1 MKPLTKP
8 LTKSR
13 FKTALECPNKLFYT
27 SKKEYAN
34 NKSEDP
40 FMQALAS
47 GGFQVEALARLHYP
61 NGIFINTENYEYDKA
76 VQLTQEALSQDNVV
90 IYEAAFQFD
99 DFFIRT
105 DIIVKIGNTIKLIE
119 VKAKS
124 FNPNEESNFIGARGG
139 LVSSWKPYLFDLA
152 FQKYVAQK
160 AFPQF
165 EYEAYLLMA
174 DKTKTASID
183 GLNQL
188 FRIPNNGNPRT
199 DIIKRVNSIEEIGSS
214 VLSEANVDSIIN
226 DIINDKY
233 KYYYNL
239 HFEEAIET
247 FKKGYQTDTY
257 LNWPTQFSSCKNCE
271 FKTTPEQEKEGMLS
285 GFKHC
290 FSKQLKWTEKEFNK
304 PNAMQIWNFRGK
316 NLMEENRLLM
326 EQVTEEDINIKLEA
340 GRIAP
345 SERQWIQVEKAVN
358 NDTSIYVE
366 KEALKQ
372 EMDQWKFPLHFIDF
386 ETSTVALPFTSGRRP
401 YEQVAFQ
408 FSHHKYNLDGTIE
421 HQSQYINNTPG
432 EFPNFIFARALQ
444 AAIGNDEG
452 TIFKFATH
460 ENSIVNAIIIQLEES
475 NEADKNEL
483 IAFLKTISKATK
495 NQTQSWEGERNMVDL
510 CKVVKDYYYNPYTKG
525 SNSIKAV
532 LPAALNSSEFLKKK
546 YSQPIGN
553 IQLSSHNFP
562 SNHIWLQTDGLTII
576 NPYKTLP
583 PLFDNWTNEELDIL
597 IADIDNIA
605 DGGAALTAYG
615 KLQYVDM
622 TKIEREEITKGLLKY
637 CELDTLAM
645 VMIYEHFRFDIT
657 NK

>member
-1 MKPLTKP
+1 MKP

-13 FKTALECPNKLFYT
+13 FKTALECPNKLFFT

-61 NGIFINTENYEYDKA
+61 NGIFIDTENYEYDRA
-76 VQLTQEALSQDNVV
+76 VQLTDEALLQDNVI
-90 IYEAAFQFD
+90 IYEAAFQYNGL
-99 DFFIRT
+99 FIRT
-105 DIIVKIGNTIKLIE
+105 DIIVKKGNTIKLIE

-124 FNPNEESNFIGARGG
+124 FNPNEENNFIGARGG
-139 LVSSWKPYLFDLA
+139 LVSSWKSYLFDLT
-152 FQKYVAQK
+152 FQKYVTQK

-165 EYEAYLLMA
+165 QYEAYLLMA
-174 DKTKTASID
+174 DKTKTASVG

-188 FRIPNNGNPRT
+188 FRIPNKGNPRT
-199 DIIKRVNSIEEIGSS
+199 DIIQRVQSLNEIGNS
-214 VLSEANVDSIIN
+214 VLSETNVDSIIN
-226 DIINDKY
+226 DIISDKY
-233 KYYYNL
+233 KYYENL
-239 HFEEAIET
+239 NFDEAIET
-247 FKKGYQTDTY
+247 FKKAYQTDTY
-257 LNWPTQFSSCKNCE
+257 LNWPTQYSACKKCE

-290 FSKQLKWTEKEFNK
+290 LSKQLKWTEKEFNK

-326 EQVTEEDINIKLEA
+326 EQLTEEDINIKPEV
-340 GRIAP
+340 GRMAP

-372 EMDQWKFPLHFIDF
+372 EMDQWIFPLHFIDF

-408 FSHHKYNLDGTIE
+408 FSHHKYNQDGSVE

-460 ENSIVNAIIIQLEES
+460 ENSIVNAIITQLEES
-475 NEADKNEL
+475 NEVDKNEL
-483 IAFLKTISKATK
+483 IDFLKTISIATK
-495 NQTQSWEGERNMVDL
+495 NQAQTWEGERNMVDL
-510 CKVVKDYYYNPYTKG
+510 CKVVKDYYYNPFTKG

-553 IQLSSHNFP
+553 IQLSSYNFP
-562 SNHIWLQTDGLTII
+562 ANHIWLQTDGDIII

-583 PLFDNWTNEELDIL
+583 PLFDNWEETDIEEN
-597 IADIDNIA
+597 ISDMENIA
-605 DGGAALTAYG
+605 DGGAALTAYA

-622 TKIEREEITKGLLKY
+622 TLKEREEITQGLLKY

-645 VMIYEHFRFDIT
+645 VMIYEHFRFDIIS
-657 NK
+657 

>member
-1 MKPLTKP
+1 MKP

-13 FKTALECPNKLFYT
+13 FKTALECPNKLFFT

-40 FMQALAS
+40 FLQALAS

-61 NGIFINTENYEYDKA
+61 NGVFIDTENYEYDKA
-76 VQLTQEALSQDNVV
+76 IQLTHEALKEENVV
-90 IYEAAFQFD
+90 IYEAAFQFEGL
-99 DFFIRT
+99 FIRT
-105 DIIVKIGNTIKLIE
+105 DIIVKKGNAIKLIE

-124 FNPNEESNFIGARGG
+124 FNPNEENNFVGVRGG

-160 AFPQF
+160 TFPDIKF
-165 EYEAYLLMA
+165 EAYLLMA
-174 DKTKTASID
+174 DKTKKAAID

-199 DIIKRVNSIEEIGSS
+199 DIIMRVHALEEIGNS
-214 VLSEANVDSIIN
+214 VLSETNVDSIVN

-233 KYYYNL
+233 KYYENL
-239 HFEEAIET
+239 NFEEAIST
-247 FKKGYQTDTY
+247 FKKAYQEDTY
-257 LNWPTQFSSCKNCE
+257 LNWPTQFSACKNCE
-271 FKTTPEQEKEGMLS
+271 FKATAEQEQQGFLS

-290 FSKQLKWTEKEFNK
+290 FSKQLNWRENEFKK

-326 EQVTEEDINIKLEA
+326 EQITEEDINIKPEA
-340 GRIAP
+340 GRMSP

-358 NDTSIYVE
+358 KDTSIQVE

-372 EMDQWKFPLHFIDF
+372 EMDSWKFPLHFIDF
-386 ETSTVALPFTSGRRP
+386 ETSTVALPFTAGRKP

-408 FSHHKYNLDGTIE
+408 FSHHKYNENGTIE
-421 HQSQYINNTPG
+421 HQSQYINNTAG

-452 TIFKFATH
+452 TVFKFATH
-460 ENSIVNAIIIQLEES
+460 ENTIINAIITQLEES
-475 NEADKNEL
+475 NETDKNEL
-483 IAFLKTISKATK
+483 MAFLKTISKATK
-495 NQTQSWEGERNMVDL
+495 NQAQPWEGHRNMIDL
-510 CKVVKDYYYNPYTKG
+510 CKVVKDYYYNPFTNG

-532 LPAALNSSEFLKKK
+532 LPASLNSSEFLKTK

-553 IQLSSHNFP
+553 INVTSHNFSP
-562 SNHIWLQTDGLTII
+562 DHIWLQTENGKVT
-576 NPYKTLP
+576 NPYKILP
-583 PLFDNWTNEELDIL
+583 PLFENWNETEMEENISDIE
-597 IADIDNIA
+597 NIA
-605 DGGAALTAYG
+605 DGGAALTAYA

-622 TKIEREEITKGLLKY
+622 TPKEREEITNGLLKY

-645 VMIYEHFRFDIT
+645 VMVYEHFRFDII
-657 NK
+657 